1 MFYMAK
7 KTLVT
12 ITDDIDGSEDAQTIT
27 FGFAGREYEI
37 DLSEKNAAKLEKA
50 LKPYLEAGRR
60 ISPTSRK
67 PGRSAAASSTFD
79 LTAVREWATANG
91 IPVAARGRVAATV
104 LEQYAAAN

>member
-12 ITDDIDGSEDAQTIT
+12 ITDDIDGSEDAQTVT

-60 ISPTSRK
+60 ISPTGRK
-67 PGRSAAASSTFD
+67 SGRPAASSFD
-79 LTAVREWATANG
+79 LTAVREWAAANG
-91 IPVAARGRVAATV
+91 IPVAARGRVAASV

>member
-12 ITDDIDGSEDAQTIT
+12 ITDDIDGSEDAQTVT
-27 FGFAGREYEI
+27 FGFGGRDCEI

-50 LKPYLEAGRR
+50 LKPYLEAGRKV
-60 ISPTSRK
+60 SAAGRK
-67 PGRSAAASSTFD
+67 PGRPAASSSFD
-79 LTAVREWATANG
+79 LTAVREWAAANG